1 MYRQSINHIKLA
13 IIPLDGTVFD
23 LNRFRYNYYH
33 HLCDH
38 KKIPFGVQDF
48 YPHLSSM
55 YDMYKD
61 LPLTNK
67 LDAGPLNSKIER
79 ELSQYLNY
87 KGIEPKEGFLE
98 LLEYLHQKEIPIAII
113 STHRTKDAAQYL
125 KLAKIYHKVHFIIG
139 SDAVSSPLPSTDIL
153 ETTLNHFHVKN
164 NEVLLISSFAAL
176 NEAAS
181 KMHFNIIYCEDLVEA
196 DTYEKETS
204 YKIVHNLFEVLN
216 TLLFDQYDEA
226 EIYSPILGMSSDMTS
241 EELTQVK
248 DELKEKYHDD
258 QQIVDLVNQTY
269 AYHISQLNEQS
280 IKDGSVLLNQTPM
293 RKRFH
298 FDDETQE
305 ISKSELFSLTD
316 EEEIQ
321 EEMSNEVVEKKAEEI
336 HISPLDKEEEIEL
349 TELLQQINFSSSQKD
364 ESQPILEVA
373 KQSEQTEEIIE
384 NNEEEKSSPV
394 FEVFLN
400 IIYIFAISFLVL
412 FAGIIVYITFIH
424 QFEMDQGIFH
434 TIHVVFQAYHSFVNM
449 IFEGILDFLHTFI
462 SFIPSYQQYSQSNTM
477 LSIDGVLLLNLFIF
491 QTIIIAIIKGIV
503 HMIKRSLDD
512 ESLPE

>member
-1 MYRQSINHIKLA
+1 
-13 IIPLDGTVFD
+13 
-23 LNRFRYNYYH
+23 
-33 HLCDH
+33 
-38 KKIPFGVQDF
+38 
-48 YPHLSSM
+48 
-55 YDMYKD
+55 
-61 LPLTNK
+61 
-67 LDAGPLNSKIER
+67 
-79 ELSQYLNY
+79 
-87 KGIEPKEGFLE
+87 
-98 LLEYLHQKEIPIAII
+98 
-113 STHRTKDAAQYL
+113 
-125 KLAKIYHKVHFIIG
+125 
-139 SDAVSSPLPSTDIL
+139 
-153 ETTLNHFHVKN
+153 
-164 NEVLLISSFAAL
+164 
-176 NEAAS
+176 
-181 KMHFNIIYCEDLVEA
+181 
-196 DTYEKETS
+196 
-204 YKIVHNLFEVLN
+204 
-216 TLLFDQYDEA
+216 
-226 EIYSPILGMSSDMTS
+226 
-241 EELTQVK
+241 
-248 DELKEKYHDD
+248 
-258 QQIVDLVNQTY
+258 
-269 AYHISQLNEQS
+269 
-280 IKDGSVLLNQTPM
+280 
-293 RKRFH
+293 
-298 FDDETQE
+298 
-305 ISKSELFSLTD
+305 
-316 EEEIQ
+316 
-321 EEMSNEVVEKKAEEI
+321 MSNEVVEKKAEEI

-349 TELLQQINFSSSQKD
+349 TELLQQINFSSSQTD